1 MILKISL
8 LIGFI
13 LAGLAGLGQKPPV
26 YSNVDGAVAGYDVVA
41 YFYPGAAIKGFDSL
55 SYNYEGAV
63 WKFASRANL
72 DSFRTSPQR
81 FLPKYGGYCAYG
93 VSGNYKAPTSADAW
107 TIVNN
112 QLYLNYNKDVQKTW
126 LKERDARIIRAD
138 KNWSELRS
146 K

>member
-1 MILKISL
+1 MTFKISL

-13 LAGLAGLGQKPPV
+13 LASQVGFGQKPSV
-26 YSNVDGAVAGYDVVA
+26 YSTVDGAVAGYDVVA

-81 FLPKYGGYCAYG
+81 FLPK
-93 VSGNYKAPTSADAW
+93 NYK
-107 TIVNN
+107 
-112 QLYLNYNKDVQKTW
+112 
-126 LKERDARIIRAD
+126 
-138 KNWSELRS
+138 RS
-146 K
+146 LA